1 MKNLNIYII
10 MIIYFVFTFFLE
22 KILGNVIGY
31 ITPMILLIISLY
43 IHFTEG
49 DNHGRFPKNKEY
61 IKKMIIIMLLYV
73 IIYFFLGLLFGFTKS
88 PYSHKIITLL
98 SNIWRIIVPVIALEY
113 IRSITVCTDSNNKF
127 IIVSFTLLLFVIEL
141 NLNTFIKN
149 ISISEDAFKYV
160 SQTVIPLFA
169 TEMLCTYLCLKGSY
183 RLSLPYRIIL
193 NAITIFSPVF
203 PDIDWFASGIIGIL
217 FPAIIFLL
225 YKYDYQKKNRRISR
239 RDLKKQN
246 PIVYVPIFIIL
257 IIFGAFMLGLFKYE
271 PIAIVSNSM
280 DPVFN
285 RGDVVVL
292 RKVNKTNL
300 NKLKKYDIIIY
311 SIDKQLV
318 AHRVINKKEE
328 KEELY
333 FKTKGDANISPDL
346 KWVKEDQI
354 VGKYEF
360 HIKYV
365 GYPSVWLN
373 DLFKKQKPKVEI
385 K

>member
-1 MKNLNIYII
+1 M
-10 MIIYFVFTFFLE
+10 
-22 KILGNVIGY
+22 
-31 ITPMILLIISLY
+31 
-43 IHFTEG
+43 
-49 DNHGRFPKNKEY
+49 
-61 IKKMIIIMLLYV
+61 
-73 IIYFFLGLLFGFTKS
+73 
-88 PYSHKIITLL
+88 
-98 SNIWRIIVPVIALEY
+98 
-113 IRSITVCTDSNNKF
+113 
-127 IIVSFTLLLFVIEL
+127 FVIEL

-149 ISISEDAFKYV
+149 ISISEDTFKYV

-183 RLSLPYRIIL
+183 KLSLPYRIAL

-203 PDIDWFASGIIGIL
+203 PDIDWFASGIIGVL

-246 PIVYVPIFIIL
+246 PIVYVPIFINL

-285 RGDVVVL
+285 RGDVVIL

-318 AHRVINKKEE
+318 AHRIINIKEE

-346 KWVKEDQI
+346 KWVKENQI

-373 DLFKKQKPKVEI
+373 DIFKKQNPKVEI

>member
-1 MKNLNIYII
+1 MRNLNIYII
-10 MIIYFVFTFFLE
+10 MIIYFIFTFFLE
-22 KILGNVIGY
+22 KLLGNVIGY

-73 IIYFFLGLLFGFTKS
+73 IVYFFLGLLFGFTKS
-88 PYSHKIITLL
+88 PYSHEIITLL
-98 SNIWRIIVPVIALEY
+98 KNIWRIIIPVIALEY
-113 IRSITVCTDSNNKF
+113 IRSFTICNNSNNKF
-127 IIVSFTLLLFVIEL
+127 IIVTFTLLVFVIEL

-149 ISISEDAFKYV
+149 VNISEDAFKYI

-169 TEMLCTYLCLKGSY
+169 TQMLCTYLCLKGSY
-183 RLSLPYRIIL
+183 KLSLPYRIIL

-203 PDIDWFASGIIGIL
+203 PDIDWFASGIIGVL

-246 PIVYVPIFIIL
+246 PIVYVPIFIVL

-318 AHRVINKKEE
+318 AHRIINKKEE

>member
-1 MKNLNIYII
+1 MKSLNIYII
-10 MIIYFVFTFFLE
+10 MILYFVFTFFLE
-22 KILGNVIGY
+22 KVFGNVIGY
-31 ITPMILLIISLY
+31 IIPMILLIISFY

-49 DNHGRFPKNKEY
+49 DNHGRFPRNKEY

-88 PYSHKIITLL
+88 PYSHEIITLL
-98 SNIWRIIVPVIALEY
+98 KNIWRIIVPVITLEY
-113 IRSITVCTDSNNKF
+113 IRSFTICINSNNKF
-127 IIVSFTLLLFVIEL
+127 IIVTFTLLLFVIEL

-149 ISISEDAFKYV
+149 ISISEDAFKYA

-183 RLSLPYRIIL
+183 KLSLPYRIIL

-203 PDIDWFASGIIGIL
+203 PDIDWFANGIIGIL

-346 KWVKEDQI
+346 KWVKEEQI

-373 DLFKKQKPKVEI
+373 DFFKKQKPKVEI

>member
-328 KEELY
+328 KEELF

>member
-98 SNIWRIIVPVIALEY
+98 KNIWRIIVPVIALEY
-113 IRSITVCTDSNNKF
+113 IRSITICNNSNNKF
-127 IIVSFTLLLFVIEL
+127 IIITFTLLLFVIEL

-183 RLSLPYRIIL
+183 KLSLPYRIIL
-193 NAITIFSPVF
+193 NVITIFSPVF
-203 PDIDWFASGIIGIL
+203 PDIDWFANGIIGVL

-318 AHRVINKKEE
+318 AHRIINKKEE

>member
-10 MIIYFVFTFFLE
+10 MIIYFVLTFFLE
-22 KILGNVIGY
+22 RIIGNVIGY
-31 ITPMILLIISLY
+31 IIPMVLLVISLY

-49 DNHGRFPKNKEY
+49 DNHGRFPRNKEY

-73 IIYFFLGLLFGFTKS
+73 IIYFFLGILFGFTKS
-88 PYSHKIITLL
+88 PYSHNIIILL
-98 SNIWRIIVPVIALEY
+98 KNIWRIIIPVIMLEY
-113 IRSITVCTDSNNKF
+113 IRSFTVCTNSNNKF
-127 IIVSFTLLLFVIEL
+127 IIITFTLLLFVIEL

-149 ISISEDAFKYV
+149 ISISEDTFKYV

-183 RLSLPYRIIL
+183 KLSLPYRIAL

-203 PDIDWFASGIIGIL
+203 PDIDWFASGIIGVL
-217 FPAIIFLL
+217 FPATIFLL

-285 RGDVVVL
+285 RGDVVIL

-318 AHRVINKKEE
+318 AHRIINIKEE

-333 FKTKGDANISPDL
+333 FKTKGDANISSDL
-346 KWVKEDQI
+346 KWVKENQI

-373 DLFKKQKPKVEI
+373 DIFKKQNPKVEI

>member
-1 MKNLNIYII
+1 MKSLNIYII
-10 MIIYFVFTFFLE
+10 MILYFVFTFFLE
-22 KILGNVIGY
+22 KVFGNVIGY
-31 ITPMILLIISLY
+31 IIPMILLMISLY

-49 DNHGRFPKNKEY
+49 DNYGRFPRNKEY
-61 IKKMIIIMLLYV
+61 IKKMIIIMLLYI

-98 SNIWRIIVPVIALEY
+98 KNIWRIIVPVITLEY
-113 IRSITVCTDSNNKF
+113 IRSFIVCTNSNNKF
-127 IIVSFTLLLFVIEL
+127 IIVTFTLLLFVIEL

-149 ISISEDAFKYV
+149 ISISEDTFKYV

-203 PDIDWFASGIIGIL
+203 PDIDWFASGIIGVL

-225 YKYDYQKKNRRISR
+225 YKYDYQKNNRRISR

-292 RKVNKTNL
+292 RKVNKTDL

>member
-98 SNIWRIIVPVIALEY
+98 KNIWRIIVPVIALEY
-113 IRSITVCTDSNNKF
+113 IRSITICNNSNNKF
-127 IIVSFTLLLFVIEL
+127 IIITFTLLLFVIEL

-183 RLSLPYRIIL
+183 KLSLPYRIIL

-203 PDIDWFASGIIGIL
+203 PDIDWFASGIIGVL

-328 KEELY
+328 KGKLY

-354 VGKYEF
+354 VGEYEF

>member
-49 DNHGRFPKNKEY
+49 DNHGRFSKNKEY

-98 SNIWRIIVPVIALEY
+98 KNIWRIIVPVIALEY
-113 IRSITVCTDSNNKF
+113 IRSITICNNSNNKF
-127 IIVSFTLLLFVIEL
+127 IIITFTLLLFVIEL

-183 RLSLPYRIIL
+183 KLSLPYRIIL

-203 PDIDWFASGIIGIL
+203 PDIDWFANGIIGVL

>member
-98 SNIWRIIVPVIALEY
+98 KNIWRIIVPVIALEY
-113 IRSITVCTDSNNKF
+113 IRSITICNNSNNKF
-127 IIVSFTLLLFVIEL
+127 IIITFTLLLFVIEL

-183 RLSLPYRIIL
+183 KLSLPYRIIL

-203 PDIDWFASGIIGIL
+203 PDIDWFASGIIGVL

-328 KEELY
+328 KGKLY